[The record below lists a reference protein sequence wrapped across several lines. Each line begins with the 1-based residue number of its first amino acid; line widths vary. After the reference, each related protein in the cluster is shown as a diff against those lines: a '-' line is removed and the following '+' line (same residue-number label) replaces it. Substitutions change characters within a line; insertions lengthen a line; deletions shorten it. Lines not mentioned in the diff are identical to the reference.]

1 MNPLG
6 APVLGDIA
14 LDAMARAVAGA
25 TRAAGRPY
33 YSDPAWMG
41 DEAALRR
48 EADRGDL
55 ALYHFD
61 DQALAEV
68 VALDF
73 ENRTAGAA
81 GDLTLL
87 EAS

>member
-1 MNPLG
+1 MNPLD
-6 APVLGDIA
+6 APALGDSA
-14 LDAMARAVAGA
+14 LDAMARAVAGT

-33 YSDPAWMG
+33 YSDPAWLG

-48 EADRGDL
+48 EAEVGDP
-55 ALYHFD
+55 ALYHFT

-73 ENRTAGAA
+73 ENHSAGAA